1 MGTPRRRGYRMA
13 FRRKTKDAKIALLSR
28 VDLFSACR
36 RSELSRIA
44 SLVDEVEAQQG
55 KVLTRE
61 GERGREAFVI
71 AAGRGKA
78 SIGGRKVAALGPGAV
93 FGEMS
98 LLDQGPRSATVT
110 AETDMQLL
118 VMDSRSFSSLI
129 EDVPSVGHKVLKTM
143 AERLREAERR
153 APTH

>member
-1 MGTPRRRGYRMA
+1 MA
-13 FRRKTKDAKIALLSR
+13 FKRKTKDAKIALLSR
-28 VDLFSACR
+28 VELFSACR
-36 RSELSRIA
+36 RSDLARIA
-44 SLVDEVEAQQG
+44 SLVDEVEAREG
-55 KVLTRE
+55 RVLTRE
-61 GERGREAFVI
+61 GERGREAFVV

-78 SIGGRKVAALGPGAV
+78 SIGGRKVATLERGAI

-98 LLDQGPRSATVT
+98 LLDQGPRSATIT

-129 EDVPSVGHKVLKTM
+129 EDVPTVGHKVLKTM
-143 AERLREAERR
+143 AERLRAAEKS